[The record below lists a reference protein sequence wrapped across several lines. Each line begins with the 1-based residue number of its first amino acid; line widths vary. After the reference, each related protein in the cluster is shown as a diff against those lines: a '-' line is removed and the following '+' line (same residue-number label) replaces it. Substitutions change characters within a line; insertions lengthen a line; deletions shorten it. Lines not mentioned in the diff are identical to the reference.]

1 MEGASASWLLFK
13 ELTGIY
19 IDMVV
24 VILHENIFAK
34 NRNKNPLCVEKITD
48 V

>member
-1 MEGASASWLLFK
+1 MEGVSASWLLLN

-24 VILHENIFAK
+24 VILHENLFAK
-34 NRNKNPLCVEKITD
+34 NRSKNPFCVEKITY